1 MDNSN
6 ICSVEKLTETIKL
19 MENLRS
25 TVYVVFD
32 ELVGGKTINDG
43 IKDHRTI
50 NDKEKGTYLQYN
62 TLNLH
67 NFLYLMLI
75 DKNDTSTKLPD
86 KGL

>member
-50 NDKEKGTYLQYN
+50 NDKEKGTYLQHKYSQSPQ
-62 TLNLH
+62 
-67 NFLYLMLI
+67 FLISYA
-75 DKNDTSTKLPD
+75 DR
-86 KGL
+86 

>member
-19 MENLRS
+19 VENLRA

-50 NDKEKGTYLQYN
+50 NDKEKGKLC
-62 TLNLH
+62 
-67 NFLYLMLI
+67 
-75 DKNDTSTKLPD
+75 TSIINILCINAYYTM
-86 KGL
+86 